1 MQIHEKI
8 DHQKKYQQK
17 ETDDLSED
25 KKNQCCQNQKIGALD
40 SKAMLHSLK
49 FTLKDPCTVGELE
62 EAFRSDSAY
71 EHFHICLGR
80 FMTAFLKRINE
91 DTVAEGEFIQY
102 MPHDIVCTYLY

>member
-8 DHQKKYQQK
+8 DCQKKYQQE

-25 KKNQCCQNQKIGALD
+25 KKNQCHQNQRIGALD
-40 SKAMLHSLK
+40 SKAILHSLK
-49 FTLKDPCTVGELE
+49 FTPKDPHTVGELE

-71 EHFHICLGR
+71 EHFHIRLGR

-91 DTVAEGEFIQY
+91 DTVAEGEFI
-102 MPHDIVCTYLY
+102 